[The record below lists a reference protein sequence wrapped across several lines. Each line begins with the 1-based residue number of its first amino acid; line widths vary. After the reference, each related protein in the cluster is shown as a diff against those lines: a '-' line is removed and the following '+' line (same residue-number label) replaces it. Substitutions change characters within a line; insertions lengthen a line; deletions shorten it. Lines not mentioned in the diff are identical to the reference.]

1 MADIQKKYFCL
12 IREEEMLWGT
22 CLEYE
27 GDEEGLLAAGVGYPA
42 LFRVG
47 KSGKKSVQRGLGE
60 TDSFIV
66 ECLKTKWRVTIY
78 RQKPELLAAPGVW
91 LLDKSVDDDGIE
103 TTWYAGTKKAIVA
116 AGLAPVSMFRVGK
129 SGQRWNTRPYV
140 PVEERFTVRRYP
152 DHWEVMLFRQIE
164 AEKPDLEETTNEVP
178 THIAQPHKLTERRG
192 VVIPF
197 PGVQL

>member
-1 MADIQKKYFCL
+1 MQTNRVRL
-12 IREEEMLWGT
+12 IRLEEMESGT
-22 CLEYE
+22 FLEYE
-27 GDEEGLLAAGVGYPA
+27 GSQEGLLAAGIGYPA

-47 KSGKKSVQRGLGE
+47 KSGKKIVQRGFGE
-60 TDSFIV
+60 TDRFEV
-66 ECLKTKWRVTIY
+66 ERLKTKWRVAIY
-78 RQKPELLAAPGVW
+78 RQKPKPLAAPGVW
-91 LLDKSVDDDGIE
+91 LLDKSVDHDGIE

-116 AGLAPVSMFRVGK
+116 AGLAPASMFRVGK

-164 AEKPDLEETTNEVP
+164 ANQKPDLEEITNEVP
-178 THIAQPHKLTERRG
+178 THIARPHKLTEKRG